1 MELVPTT
8 ISVGYAAGLNA
19 YGTVFMLGLL
29 GRAGFGQVPH
39 QLTTTPIL
47 IAAGVMFAI
56 EFITDKVPLL
66 DSTWDILHTAIR
78 PAIGSAI
85 GVSFAG
91 LDNVTAP
98 ETIAVGGAG
107 GTTALVT
114 HGLKAGIRLGVN
126 TSPEPF
132 SNIIISL
139 IEDGLM
145 AGVVALA
152 LKEPLIALA
161 VVIVLLSIGIAI
173 VLFLRK
179 RIKQALERR
188 RARRA
193 LRDAQQP
200 GEP

>member
-39 QLTTTPIL
+39 ELTTGPIL

-78 PAIGSAI
+78 PAIGSLLGI
-85 GVSFAG
+85 SFAD
-91 LDNVTAP
+91 LDKVTGP
-98 ETIAVGGAG
+98 ETVAVGGAG
-107 GTTALVT
+107 GATALAA
-114 HGLKAGIRLGVN
+114 HMLKAGIRLGIN
-126 TSPEPF
+126 TSPEPV
-132 SNIIISL
+132 SNIIASL
-139 IEDGLM
+139 TEDALM

-161 VVIVLLSIGIAI
+161 VVLVLLAIGISL

-179 RIKQALERR
+179 RIKRALERR
-188 RARRA
+188 RERRA
-193 LRDAQQP
+193 ARDP
-200 GEP
+200 

>member
-66 DSTWDILHTAIR
+66 DSTWDVLHTAIR
-78 PAIGSAI
+78 PAIGGLLGI
-85 GVSFAG
+85 SFAD
-91 LDNVTAP
+91 LDKVTGP
-98 ETIAVGGAG
+98 ETVAVGGAS
-107 GTTALVT
+107 GTTALVA
-114 HGLKAGIRLGVN
+114 HGLKAGIRLGIN

-173 VLFLRK
+173 VLYLRK
-179 RIKQALERR
+179 RIKRALERR

-193 LRDAQQP
+193 MRDAQLEDP
-200 GEP
+200 